1 MKVFKPMLAAKLDDI
16 KSLNVWPILM
26 SPKLD
31 GIRCIVRDGVA
42 YSRSNKPIRN
52 EYIQQIF
59 QKHKEV
65 LNNLDGELIV
75 GEVTSD
81 DVYRTTNS
89 AVMSIEGEP
98 EFTFYIFDDIS
109 NPTLPFT
116 QRLNNLK
123 SRQLPSFAVILEQS
137 AASDCEEVFKYEAYV
152 TGLGYEGVILKDP
165 NGVYKNGR
173 STVKESGML
182 KLKRFTDAEA
192 VCIGYGELYRN
203 NNTAFKNELGHT
215 ARSKES
221 EGLVPAN
228 TLGYLLCRTLEGV
241 DFKVG
246 TGFSQAERD
255 SLWQSPDDLIGKL
268 VKYKYFDV
276 GIKEAP
282 RHPVFLGFR
291 DEIDL

>member
-1 MKVFKPMLAAKLDDI
+1 MAVFKPMLAAKLDDVQ
-16 KSLNVWPILM
+16 SLTVWPIMM

-52 EYIQQIF
+52 VYIQQMF
-59 QKHKEV
+59 QKHSDV

-109 NPTLPFT
+109 SPDLPFAK
-116 QRLNNLK
+116 RVYGLK
-123 SRQLPSFAVILEQS
+123 SRQLPTFAVILEQLE
-137 AASDCEEVFKYEAYV
+137 ANDHEEIFKYEAHV

-165 NGVYKNGR
+165 DGVYKNGR
-173 STVKESGML
+173 STVKELGMV

-192 VCIGYGELYRN
+192 VCIGYGALYRN

-228 TLGYLLCRTLEGV
+228 TLGYLLCRTSEGV
-241 DFKVG
+241 EFKVG

-255 SLWQSPDDLIGKL
+255 SLWQSPDGLIGKL

-291 DEIDL
+291 DETDL